1 MKCKRCQ
8 GLCVA
13 EAVEE
18 NGRYINAARCLS
30 CGSIVFQTLFENRN
44 GTKKPRQ
51 KKLGAGNKSATPG
64 HRKTRPIKKIC
75 A

>member
-18 NGRYINAARCLS
+18 NGRYISAARCLS
-30 CGSIVFQTLFENRN
+30 CGGIVYQTLFEQQKN
-44 GTKKPRQ
+44 TKKGKA
-51 KKLGAGNKSATPG
+51 KKLGSGSKAATPTY
-64 HRKTRPIKKIC
+64 RKNRRIKKIH

>member
-13 EAVEE
+13 EAIEE
-18 NGRYINAARCLS
+18 NGRYINAARCIS
-30 CGSIVFQTLFENRN
+30 CGSIVFQTLFEPPKH
-44 GTKKPRQ
+44 TKKIRHNKLSTG
-51 KKLGAGNKSATPG
+51 KKHAAPVYHKNN
-64 HRKTRPIKKIC
+64 RIKKIC

>member
-13 EAVEE
+13 EAIEE
-18 NGRYINAARCLS
+18 NGRYMNTARCLS
-30 CGSIVFQTLFENRN
+30 CGNIVFQTLFEQQKKTKRNR
-44 GTKKPRQ
+44 T
-51 KKLGAGNKSATPG
+51 KKLGSGNKMTPPVY
-64 HRKTRPIKKIC
+64 HKNHPIKKIC